1 MPPIHSA
8 TMQNTVKMTY
18 TSHSPL
24 AVSAMRGVSLLSF
37 IGVGVSAL
45 NSCRPPTPSI
55 GSTATTST
63 ITPIPPIQCIWVRQM
78 LIEGGR
84 PSSPDSTVA
93 PVAVRP
99 ETASK

>member
-1 MPPIHSA
+1 
-8 TMQNTVKMTY
+8 
-18 TSHSPL
+18 
-24 AVSAMRGVSLLSF
+24 MRGVSLLSF

-55 GSTATTST
+55 GNTATTST
-63 ITPIPPIQCIWVRQM
+63 ITPMPPIQCISVRQILM
-78 LIEGGR
+78 EAGSS
-84 PSSPDSTVA
+84 SSPDSTVA